1 MTLLRIFAA
10 FCVTFVP
17 IELAY
22 ADCSS
27 LHILAQ
33 QHANDMARRNS
44 LDHSGFMQHRGP
56 AGAVAENVAVG
67 CKTEACA
74 RRMWMQS
81 PAHRHNMMLGG
92 CQAVASAV
100 SANGRRYWAMEI
112 GGHGRAV
119 ARRSGGVAVARASR
133 KNNSHPRG
141 EGRDFSIDGKN
152 AP

>member
-1 MTLLRIFAA
+1 MQRVASLRLLVAVLA
-10 FCVTFVP
+10 TVVWVPSCYANCSFVQG
-17 IELAY
+17 
-22 ADCSS
+22 
-27 LHILAQ
+27 LAQ
-33 QHANDMARRNS
+33 HHANSRARRNS

-100 SANGRRYWAMEI
+100 AANGRRYWAMEI

-133 KNNSHPRG
+133 KNN
-141 EGRDFSIDGKN
+141 
-152 AP
+152 